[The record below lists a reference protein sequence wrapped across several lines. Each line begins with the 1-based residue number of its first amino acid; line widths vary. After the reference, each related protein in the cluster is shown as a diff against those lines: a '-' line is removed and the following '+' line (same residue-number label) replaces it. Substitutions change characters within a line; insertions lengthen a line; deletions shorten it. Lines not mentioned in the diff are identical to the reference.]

1 MAAIEGLIVRK
12 DPKLLAG
19 FDKSED
25 AGVYKLTDDFAI
37 IQTVDFFTP
46 IVDDPYE
53 FGQVA
58 AANSLSDVYAMGG
71 VPIVAM
77 NVVCYPCSL
86 GMEPLREIL
95 RGGADKVYEA
105 GAVLVGGHSVDD
117 REPKYGLAVAG
128 IVHPDKVVLNA
139 GARSG
144 DVLVLTKPLGTG
156 VISTALKAGVADSS
170 RERDAYVVMS
180 TLNAGASAVM
190 QAVGVN
196 ACTDVTGFGFL
207 GHLAEM
213 ASASCVSFTVRA
225 HAVPIIDGVL
235 GYIDRQFVPGGL
247 HRNWQYVRP
256 IVGVAGGVAEGR
268 VTAMCDPQ
276 TSGGLLICVAPDKA
290 DALVGKLED
299 AGVLAADVVGEAFS
313 PGPDGP
319 RIMIIP

>member
-95 RGGADKVYEA
+95 RGG
-105 GAVLVGGHSVDD
+105 
-117 REPKYGLAVAG
+117 
-128 IVHPDKVVLNA
+128 
-139 GARSG
+139 
-144 DVLVLTKPLGTG
+144 LTKYTKPERCLW
-156 VISTALKAGVADSS
+156 VA
-170 RERDAYVVMS
+170 
-180 TLNAGASAVM
+180 TL
-190 QAVGVN
+190 
-196 ACTDVTGFGFL
+196 
-207 GHLAEM
+207 
-213 ASASCVSFTVRA
+213 
-225 HAVPIIDGVL
+225 
-235 GYIDRQFVPGGL
+235 
-247 HRNWQYVRP
+247 
-256 IVGVAGGVAEGR
+256 
-268 VTAMCDPQ
+268 
-276 TSGGLLICVAPDKA
+276 
-290 DALVGKLED
+290 
-299 AGVLAADVVGEAFS
+299 
-313 PGPDGP
+313 
-319 RIMIIP
+319 

>member
-213 ASASCVSFTVRA
+213 ASCILCIVHCEGACCPHHRRCTRL
-225 HAVPIIDGVL
+225 HRQAVCA
-235 GYIDRQFVPGGL
+235 RGL